1 MIIILII
8 IIIIIFHVG
17 FGNFTFIGMDIKSIV
32 FFFFFFFFVCLF
44 FLFNETV
51 PNKIDRVS
59 L

>member
-1 MIIILII
+1 MIKII

-32 FFFFFFFFVCLF
+32 FFCFD

-51 PNKIDRVS
+51 PYKIDRVS

>member
-1 MIIILII
+1 MTDSRIRKFRVENFIQYVI

-32 FFFFFFFFVCLF
+32 FF
-44 FLFNETV
+44 NETV
-51 PNKIDRVS
+51 PYKIDRVS